1 MYVVTN
7 WRSRDAVQRVTCR
20 NHSPTVGAQPIFYHY
35 PIGPLCPWGTPMF
48 RHYRFELLMLLL
60 ILCAIIA
67 ACFYV

>member
-1 MYVVTN
+1 MPKPFPH
-7 WRSRDAVQRVTCR
+7 SRGTA
-20 NHSPTVGAQPIFYHY
+20 NLL
-35 PIGPLCPWGTPMF
+35 PLSYRPALTLGTPMF

>member
-1 MYVVTN
+1 
-7 WRSRDAVQRVTCR
+7 
-20 NHSPTVGAQPIFYHY
+20 
-35 PIGPLCPWGTPMF
+35 MF